1 MPPSKETHTLDEREH
16 RLIGGRKRFSSV
28 SSAMP
33 TAYHT
38 TIRCL
43 HLYSA
48 PRSQH
53 FRFWVRQPPDSLY
66 ELALAILREGILLCL
81 EAEIVTKHTRQHAE
95 HKQIATNQRLAVD
108 FSQEQQ
114 ATNCQRKGIVQ
125 GTDKALAIVR
135 QGGRTETVTY

>member
-1 MPPSKETHTLDEREH
+1 MILYVYSDKQSFFLLLVAPSQL
-16 RLIGGRKRFSSV
+16 FS
-28 SSAMP
+28 P
-33 TAYHT
+33 
-38 TIRCL
+38 L
-43 HLYSA
+43 
-48 PRSQH
+48 PN
-53 FRFWVRQPPDSLY
+53 